1 MKIEKIDL
9 TSYQSNKSS
18 QKLLSVDSFN
28 SNKSKKTNQD
38 VEKKEIKSKFIDI
51 AKLNTTAK
59 KNEKKVDKS

>member
-38 VEKKEIKSKFIDI
+38 VEKKEVKSKFIDI

>member
-28 SNKSKKTNQD
+28 SNKSKKMNLD
-38 VEKKEIKSKFIDI
+38 VEKKEVKSKFIDI

-59 KNEKKVDKS
+59 KIEKKVDKS

>member
-1 MKIEKIDL
+1 VKIEKIDL

-38 VEKKEIKSKFIDI
+38 VEKKEVKSKFIDI

-59 KNEKKVDKS
+59 KNEKKVDKN

>member
-1 MKIEKIDL
+1 VKIEKIDL

-28 SNKSKKTNQD
+28 SNKSKKMNLD
-38 VEKKEIKSKFIDI
+38 VEKKEVKSKFIDI

-59 KNEKKVDKS
+59 KIEKKVDKS

>member
-38 VEKKEIKSKFIDI
+38 VEKKEVKSKFIDI

-59 KNEKKVDKS
+59 KNEKKVDKN

>member
-28 SNKSKKTNQD
+28 SNKSKKMNLD
-38 VEKKEIKSKFIDI
+38 VEKKEVKSKFIDI

>member
-38 VEKKEIKSKFIDI
+38 IEKKEVKSKFIDI